1 MSSIYG
7 TLLQISIFGQ
17 SHGPAVGVVLD
28 GLPAGLPLDLER
40 LQAFLDR
47 RAPGRSPWTSSRREP
62 DRLEVLSGLL
72 AGRTCG
78 APLAILLQNV
88 DVRRTD
94 YETGAALPRPGHADY
109 PASVKYMGFQD
120 PAGGGHFS
128 GRLTAPLC
136 AAGGACLQFL
146 EQAGIR
152 VGAHLLSVGAVEDQA
167 FDPLDPSLDGLRD
180 RDFPTLSPQAAS
192 AMQQAILQA
201 RRQGDSLGG
210 VIECAAAGLPVGLGE
225 PLFGGLENRIAQAV
239 FAIPGVKGLEFGSG
253 FEGARSLGSRNNDAY
268 SMAGDTVKTRS
279 NRAGGILGGLS
290 TGMPLV
296 LRAAVK
302 PTASIALP
310 QQTVDLAAGRS
321 ACLELR
327 GRHDPCIAPR
337 AAPCVEAAVGL
348 ALYDAYLER
357 RARGGDPMRD

>member
-1 MSSIYG
+1 MSSVYG
-7 TLLQISIFGQ
+7 TLLQVSIFGQ

-78 APLAILLQNV
+78 APLAMLLQNA
-88 DVRRTD
+88 DPRPAD
-94 YETGAALPRPGHADY
+94 YAAQEALPRPGHADY
-109 PASVKYMGFQD
+109 PASVKFGGFQD
-120 PAGGGHFS
+120 TAGGGHFS

-136 AAGGACLQFL
+136 AAGGVCLQAL

-152 VGAHLLSVGAVEDQA
+152 VGAHLLSVGPVEDPA
-167 FDPLDPSLDGLRD
+167 FDPLAPELDALQGRA
-180 RDFPTLSPQAAS
+180 FPARGDQAAA
-192 AMQQAILQA
+192 AMQRAILQA
-201 RRQGDSLGG
+201 AEQGDSLGG
-210 VIECAAAGLPVGLGE
+210 VIECAATGLPVGLGE

-253 FEGARSLGSRNNDAY
+253 FAGARSRGSENNDAY
-268 SMAGDTVKTRS
+268 YMDGSRVQTRS
-279 NRAGGILGGLS
+279 NRAGGILGGLA

-310 QQTVDLAAGRS
+310 QQTVDLATGRS

-337 AAPCVEAAVGL
+337 AVPCVEAAVGL
-348 ALYDAYLER
+348 ALYDAYLEMG
-357 RARGGDPMRD
+357 ARPCPGRSG